1 MSEFAPSNGAEHLE
15 VRSTDWWGE
24 TLGRSAHLPSL
35 FVEHKRSGNFGLVGS
50 TCMQTMMTRS
60 VMIDTCWSLIRVAL
74 RSSCVHL
81 EVSWYQNKVRT
92 RTCCC
97 LVAHIPFQFH
107 STVDVFSIRLCECS
121 IVACLQLQNHDRF
134 QKNDEGS
141 SNDEFAFSFILK
153 RIIRYSFST
162 SSEQISN
169 EELECVSDPF
179 SERYVIGLW
188 SLHVSLIVWRLS
200 FFTQFLVVTSVHS
213 ESMRVLE
220 CSLFK
225 K

>member
-1 MSEFAPSNGAEHLE
+1 MSEFAPSSGAEHLE

-92 RTCCC
+92 HTCCC
-97 LVAHIPFQFH
+97 LVAHIPFQIH
-107 STVDVFSIRLCECS
+107 STIDVFSIRLCECS

-134 QKNDEGS
+134 QKTTKGHQMMS
-141 SNDEFAFSFILK
+141 LLS
-153 RIIRYSFST
+153 RIIRYSFSM

-188 SLHVSLIVWRLS
+188 SLHVSIIVWRLS
-200 FFTQFLVVTSVHS
+200 FFTQILVVTSVHS
-213 ESMRVLE
+213 ESMRVPE